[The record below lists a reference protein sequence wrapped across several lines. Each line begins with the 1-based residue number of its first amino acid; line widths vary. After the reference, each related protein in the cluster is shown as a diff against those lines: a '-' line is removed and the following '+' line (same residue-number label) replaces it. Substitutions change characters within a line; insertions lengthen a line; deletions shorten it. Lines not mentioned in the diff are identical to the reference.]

1 MAYVL
6 TKEDKDAVL
15 RFMTEQHDYMED
27 KIEHGIETNRKGFAK
42 LKFMD
47 AQGNPINNVKVSIKQ
62 KTHDFKFGCNFFKYK
77 CYPTDEANAL
87 YEERFKNLFNLAVVP
102 FYWSDFEPEEGKMRF
117 EKDSV
122 FIDRRP
128 PSEAVLEFCKENN
141 IEPKGHPL
149 FWGTFLPK
157 WLPRDFEQIKPH
169 IVRRLKAISER
180 YDGVIPSFDCV
191 NEVLT
196 LPVLGHE
203 PEPGASDYRNAF
215 PISEEF
221 PEYMFKMADRFFP
234 QSRLILNEAGGL
246 WGNGLTR
253 KERMPF
259 YMLVQNLMLKGCRIN
274 EIGLQ
279 YHIFSEAKDLP
290 KVANSHFN
298 PKEIYTVLDTI
309 GKFNKPI
316 SISEITV
323 NGYDE
328 ELQEELIYNLYRMWF
343 SHAAVN
349 SIVYWNLGENGAIEN
364 DTGWSERQFKGGLI
378 RDDFS
383 ERPAYKALDRLINHE
398 WRTNIDVE
406 AENGYYWFKGFY
418 GDYEITASVDGK
430 EVKRDIR
437 FTRTSFDE
445 FTFIF

>member
-1 MAYVL
+1 MANENPVVDR
-6 TKEDKDAVL
+6 EAVL
-15 RFMTEQHDYMED
+15 RFMTEQRDYMED
-27 KIEHGIETNRKGFAK
+27 RIEHGIETNRKGFAK
-42 LKFMD
+42 LRFMD
-47 AQGNPINNVKVSIKQ
+47 ANGNPINNVKLSIKQ
-62 KTHDFKFGCNFFKYK
+62 KNHAFKFGCNIFKYK
-77 CYPTDEANAL
+77 GFKTEEENAL
-87 YEERFKNLFNLAVVP
+87 YEERFKKLFNLAVVP

-117 EKDSV
+117 DKDSV

-128 PSEAVLEFCKENN
+128 PSEPILEFCRENN

-157 WLPRDFEQIKPH
+157 WLPKDFEQIKPH
-169 IVRRLKAISER
+169 IIRRLKAISER

-191 NEVLT
+191 NEVMT
-196 LPVLGHE
+196 LPILSDEIAPNG
-203 PEPGASDYRNAF
+203 SDYRNSA
-215 PISEEF
+215 PVSEGF

-234 QSRLILNEAGGL
+234 GSRLILNEAGGN
-246 WGNGLTR
+246 WGNGEKKR
-253 KERMPF
+253 RMPF
-259 YMLVQNLMLKGCRIN
+259 YMLVENLLLKGCRID

-290 KVANSHFN
+290 ARAKSSFN
-298 PKEIYTVLDTI
+298 PKDIYTVLDTF
-309 GKFNKPI
+309 GEFNKPI

-328 ELQEELIYNLYRMWF
+328 ELQEKLIYNLYRMWF
-343 SHAAVN
+343 SHAAVS

-383 ERPAYKALDRLINHE
+383 ERPAYKVLDRLINHE
-398 WRTNIDVE
+398 WKTNIDAV
-406 AENGYYWFKGFY
+406 AENDYYWFKGFY
-418 GDYEITASVDGK
+418 GDYEIVASANGK

-437 FTRTSFDE
+437 FTKTSFDE
-445 FTFIF
+445 FNIIL